1 MLEEGERVGGGNS
14 VCVCAPAG
22 QSCSLC
28 VSQGSAVLFSPLHEV
43 SGQPSGE
50 RRGEEWRGAG
60 GKGERREKE
69 EKGRKIMEERE
80 RERGGQQ

>member
-1 MLEEGERVGGGNS
+1 MC

-43 SGQPSGE
+43 SGQPGGE
-50 RRGEEWRGAG
+50 RGGEEGGGAG

-80 RERGGQQ
+80 REEDSNSLTSLR